1 MVNKGNSSHRTPT
14 TSGERRKEGI
24 EIQIETDSDLEWDL
38 ASTQGLDYAAPQR
51 GASGKPCSQR
61 Y

>member
-14 TSGERRKEGI
+14 TSGERRKAGI
-24 EIQIETDSDLEWDL
+24 EIWIETDSDLEWGL
-38 ASTQGLDYAAPQR
+38 ASTQGLDYIAPQR